1 MRPTCLSDTHS
12 QEGRWE
18 HLVLEHTRARA
29 CGSALRPPCRGWWV
43 WTEKVRT

>member
-18 HLVLEHTRARA
+18 HLVRAHT
-29 CGSALRPPCRGWWV
+29 CQGVWV
-43 WTEKVRT
+43 STAAPLSRVVGVD